1 MSEQPVNPV
10 VAPSPD
16 PGHLKQP
23 RAELREELFP
33 ISRSWMIGTGVAV
46 GMTLLALLGV
56 GLTTTSRSVAP
67 AYWISLVPIYGAACA
82 ALAWA
87 RGRHHGRFAW
97 SAVTRQ
103 VLHWVGIAIA
113 LGLDFFIRGTGEE
126 TGSAAGMN
134 ALLLLALGCY
144 LAGVHL
150 DWLFALVGVL
160 LTVALI
166 ILTKAEEY
174 LWLIFVVGAVTI
186 AVIVG
191 LRWLL
196 GRAHARRSLAAQASA
211 PVATG
216 S

>member
-1 MSEQPVNPV
+1 MSDNPANPTA
-10 VAPSPD
+10 APSHEPA
-16 PGHLKQP
+16 PP
-23 RAELREELFP
+23 RQVLAEEREALFP
-33 ISRSWMIGTGVAV
+33 ISRSWTVGTSVAV
-46 GMTLLALLGV
+46 GMALLALLGV
-56 GLTTTSRSVAP
+56 GLTTSSASIAP
-67 AYWISLVPIYGAACA
+67 TYWICLVPVYGAACV

-87 RGRHHGRFAW
+87 RGRQHGKPAW
-97 SAVTRQ
+97 AAVARQ

-113 LGLDFFIRGTGEE
+113 LGLDFLIRGTGEE
-126 TGSAAGMN
+126 SGIAAGMN

-160 LTVALI
+160 LTVALVI
-166 ILTKAEEY
+166 VTKADQY

-186 AVIVG
+186 ALMIA

-196 GRAHARRSLAAQASA
+196 ARAHSRKTLAVRAST

>member
-1 MSEQPVNPV
+1 MSDHPAKPV

-16 PGHLKQP
+16 PVPPKP
-23 RAELREELFP
+23 TRAEIREDLFP
-33 ISRSWMIGTGVAV
+33 ISRSWIIGTGVAV
-46 GMTLLALLGV
+46 GMALLALLGV
-56 GLTTTSRSVAP
+56 GLTTTSASIAP
-67 AYWISLVPIYGAACA
+67 TYWISLVPIYGAACVGI
-82 ALAWA
+82 AWA
-87 RGRHHGRFAW
+87 RGRHRGGVAW
-97 SAVTRQ
+97 SGVVRQ

-113 LGLDFFIRGTGEE
+113 LGLDFLIRGTGEE

-150 DWLFALVGVL
+150 EWVFTLVGVL
-160 LTVALI
+160 LTVALVI
-166 ILTKAEEY
+166 VTKAEQY

-186 AVIVG
+186 ALIIA

-196 GRAHARRSLAAQASA
+196 ARAHARKSLGAQASA